1 MEIKKDKEHWA
12 AFALL
17 LVNLIYGASH
27 VLAKGVMPV
36 FLSPTVFILFRVIG
50 AVILFWMLIPFVK
63 RVKLLSSD
71 LLRLAACGL
80 FGVTINQLL
89 FFHGLNASSPM
100 NAGIIM
106 ALNPI
111 MVAVLSFFWLKE
123 RLTLTQWIGI
133 SIGAFGAIALTTYGT
148 KTMQAQLGDLF
159 LLGNSLSYAVYLLL
173 VKPLMQKYPP
183 LVVITW
189 VFTFGS
195 FFLLAFP
202 PLYGDLTQ
210 TNLQA
215 IPWFIWVKIIYVVV
229 GVTFLTYLLTVVGLK
244 HVSSTVA
251 SAFIYV
257 QPIFVIAF
265 SYLFVGMGWAADY
278 TNQITTPTLVL
289 MIVIFYGVHLTLG
302 KRNFGNKT
310 NPR

>member
-1 MEIKKDKEHWA
+1 MEITKNKEQWA

-36 FLSPTVFILFRVIG
+36 YLSPTVFILFRVVG
-50 AVILFWMLIPFVK
+50 AVVLFWMLIPFVK
-63 RVKLLSSD
+63 RARITTRD
-71 LLRLAACGL
+71 FMRLATCGL

-89 FFHGLNASSPM
+89 FFHGLNSSSPM

-123 RLTLTQWIGI
+123 RLTRTQWIGI
-133 SIGAFGAIALTTYGT
+133 SIGALGAIALTTYGT
-148 KTMQAQLGDLF
+148 KSVQTQLGDLF

-189 VFTFGS
+189 VFTFGT
-195 FFLLAFP
+195 FFLFAFP
-202 PLYGDLTQ
+202 PLYGDLNQ
-210 TNLQA
+210 TNLFK
-215 IPWFIWVKIIYVVV
+215 IPWFIWFKIIYVVV

-244 HVSSTVA
+244 YVSSTVA

-257 QPIFVIAF
+257 QPIFVITFTFIF
-265 SYLFVGMGWAADY
+265 SKIGWSSDY
-278 TNQITTPTLVL
+278 TNFINSKTIIL
-289 MIVIFYGVHLTLG
+289 MCIVFFGVYLTSQ
-302 KRNFGNKT
+302 RQANT
-310 NPR
+310 